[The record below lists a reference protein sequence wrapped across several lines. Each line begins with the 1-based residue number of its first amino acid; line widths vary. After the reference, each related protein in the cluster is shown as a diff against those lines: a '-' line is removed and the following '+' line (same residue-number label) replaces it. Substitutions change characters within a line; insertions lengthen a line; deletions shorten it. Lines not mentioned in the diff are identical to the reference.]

1 MNRNSKAK
9 LQKVMAKRKMR
20 GLKQYGVVTMGDGIN
35 PAEFVD
41 VDAKIVKVQ
50 KGVVLLF
57 Q

>member
-20 GLKQYGVVTMGDGIN
+20 GLKQYGVVTMGGGIN

-41 VDAKIVKVQ
+41 LSAKVVKVQ
-50 KGVVLLF
+50 GGAILLF